1 MAANPLSRRWIVLLL
16 VAIGAI
22 LVATLP
28 RGATDDEA
36 TDTDATS
43 ESSEAPAAASDD
55 GISGKVGRGL
65 ASKRTIDGCDPV
77 IEAKKYEELVDRK
90 ALAVLR
96 WNGMSERAAKLRIP
110 VYVKSA
116 DDGKL
121 NVSILEI
128 PMRGQYLTI
137 WQNSGHLSPA
147 SDGSFF
153 LDPCASWIEAWEEME
168 QTAPGGSD

>member
-1 MAANPLSRRWIVLLL
+1 MAANPRSRRWIVLLL

-28 RGATDDEA
+28 QGATDDEA
-36 TDTDATS
+36 TDTDGTFEPS
-43 ESSEAPAAASDD
+43 DAPEAASDD
-55 GISGKVGRGL
+55 KAPAKVGDGSAR
-65 ASKRTIDGCDPV
+65 KRTIEGCDPV
-77 IEAKKYEELVDRK
+77 VEAKKYEELVDRK

-128 PMRGQYLTI
+128 PMREQYLTI

-168 QTAPGGSD
+168 QAAPGDSE